1 MTCPDCLVAMVIHHH
16 EEWPKMTYHCFG
28 CTMVMY
34 RNEKK
39 EEVILE
45 DPTEDLISQDLVPIE
60 QFGPNTP
67 HQAHRLRV
75 K

>member
-1 MTCPDCLVAMVIHHH
+1 MKCPDCLDAMVIHHH
-16 EEWPKMTYHCFG
+16 EKWPKMTYHCACG
-28 CTMVMY
+28 MVMY
-34 RNEKK
+34 RNKKK

-45 DPTEDLISQDLVPIE
+45 DPTEDLISQDEVPIE

-67 HQAHRLRV
+67 QHAHRLRE

>member
-16 EEWPKMTYHCFG
+16 EEWPKMTYRCDCG
-28 CTMVMY
+28 MVMY
-34 RNEKK
+34 RNNKK

-67 HQAHRLRV
+67 HQAHRLRE